1 MGNSLSNIA
10 DDMQLY
16 EDLCARLN
24 VKAYSTGDWMDHF
37 DRLKKDNGYE
47 ETYWGLKKKK
57 Q

>member
-1 MGNSLSNIA
+1 MGNSLSDIA

-47 ETYWGLKKKK
+47 ETYWGLKKKN
-57 Q
+57 